1 MDMRIKILYD
11 LSKQFGQTY
20 IEDKNTILLL
30 MNICSILLLT
40 KLCHYSLYVMNYD
53 VPLVMILN
61 ILIGIDDEL
70 KTNN

>member
-40 KLCHYSLYVMNYD
+40 KLCHYSLYVMNYA